1 MLLIS
6 FLKKASVI
14 SIVEKC
20 GLLLMLFL
28 FQMLNMRQVLLI
40 LIFFCTVSSHGQNNG
55 QNSTI
60 ALTKADSLQ
69 IIKFQNRLKSANDKE
84 KLELYYNLASLY
96 LSKNDSVATIYT
108 DLLLQNATTVNQV
121 QYRGRALFLKG
132 KIISPSSSIRA
143 LDYFQEATAILEDSE
158 DRSLKDVY
166 FEQSQ
171 IHNLFSEFPEA
182 LDYGFKSLEFN
193 KINDIEENIL
203 RDMSFIGY
211 IYDRMYE
218 FEESINWNRQAL
230 KIAKRIGNKKGEAHC
245 YGRIGIAYDELAEK
259 DNFNKRL
266 FDSALYYNKKAAK
279 LSESINDLAFLRTTY
294 SNIGNT
300 YSKLKD
306 YKRAEEYTLK
316 SLAVPGFES
325 RKGVTLVNLGKIYL
339 ETKRFIEAKKILDS
353 AMQNTLKYGTRKYQL
368 EAYYRFHELDVKK
381 GDYKSALNNYIEY
394 KSIEDSLLN
403 ETKTRQIAEMGERY
417 KTADKERQI
426 LIHRADLAERDLI
439 IQKRNAQLFG
449 IIGFAVILIFI
460 GYLFYN
466 QQKLRNQQLEKES
479 ELKDALLKIETQ
491 NRLQEQRLRI
501 SRDLHDNIGAQ
512 LAFIISSIDNL
523 KYGFKITDQK
533 LNDKLTSISDFT
545 TETIYELR
553 DTIWAMNKTEIT
565 FEDLQSRLSNYIDKA
580 HVFEGKINFT
590 FQVDKDVDIKRKFN
604 SMEGVNIHRVIQ
616 EAIHN
621 SIKHSNSKTIKV
633 KVENFLE
640 HLKFTISDDGQ
651 GFEST
656 NVEKGNGLLN
666 MQKRIHE
673 IGGKFEVESYINR
686 GTKVS
691 FVI

>member
-1 MLLIS
+1 MRQVFLI
-6 FLKKASVI
+6 
-14 SIVEKC
+14 
-20 GLLLMLFL
+20 LMLF
-28 FQMLNMRQVLLI
+28 FAVVVFGQK
-40 LIFFCTVSSHGQNNG
+40 HGQNSLMVLN
-55 QNSTI
+55 
-60 ALTKADSLQ
+60 KADSLQ
-69 IIKFQNRLKSANDKE
+69 ILKYQNRLKSANDKE
-84 KLELYYNLASLY
+84 KLELYYQLASTY
-96 LSKNDSVATIYT
+96 LSKIDSIANTYAELLIEKAT
-108 DLLLQNATTVNQV
+108 ASNQA

-132 KIISPSSSIRA
+132 KINSTSSSIRA
-143 LDYFQEATAILEDSE
+143 LDYYQEATKILEDYA
-158 DRSLKDVY
+158 DQALKDIY
-166 FEQSQ
+166 YKQSQ
-171 IHNLFSEFPEA
+171 IHTLFSEFPEA
-182 LDYGFKSLEFN
+182 LDLGFKSLEFN
-193 KINDIEENIL
+193 KINNIEANVL
-203 RDMSFIGY
+203 RDMSLIGY

-218 FEESINWNRQAL
+218 FKESIKWNREAL
-230 KIAKRIGNKKGEAHC
+230 KIAKKIGDQNGEALC
-245 YGRIGIAYDELAEK
+245 YGRIGIAFDELAEK
-259 DNFNKRL
+259 DNFNERL
-266 FDSALYYNKKAAK
+266 FDSALYYNKKAAR
-279 LSESINDLAFLRTTY
+279 LSESINNLAFSRTTY

-306 YKRAEEYTLK
+306 YKKAEEYTLK

-339 ETKRFIEAKKILDS
+339 ETKRFSEAKKVLDS
-353 AMQNTLKYGTRKYQL
+353 AMRNTLKYGTRKYQL

-426 LIHRADLAERDLI
+426 LIHRTDLAERDLT
-439 IQKRNAQLFG
+439 IQKRNSQLFG
-449 IIGFAVILIFI
+449 TIAFAVVLTFI

-466 QQKLRNQQLEKES
+466 QQKLRNQQLQKES

-523 KYGFKITDQK
+523 KYGFDITDQK
-533 LNDKLTSISDFT
+533 LKDKLTSISNFT

-580 HVFEGKINFT
+580 HVFEGKVDFS
-590 FQVDKDVDIKRKFN
+590 FQVDPDVDLKRKFN

-621 SIKHSNSKTIKV
+621 SLKHSNSKNIEV
-633 KVENFLE
+633 KVEKFME

-651 GFEST
+651 GFDMT
-656 NVEKGNGLLN
+656 TVEKGNGLLN

-673 IGGKFEVESYINR
+673 IGGKFEIESFPNH
-686 GTKVS
+686 GTKIS